1 MLKMEKQV
9 RMSEEEKTNRYQYIA
24 GLFRK
29 GWSKLTISEHISELW
44 SIKKQAAAHWIKKTY
59 EYINSNDESF
69 IKNLRRIQLERLE
82 LMLMKAMEKEDW
94 KVANTIADTINK
106 TFSLYEIKQ
115 KVEITDNVIRFK
127 FCDTSTNAYQNV
139 DSALTDE
146 QREIIDEVNE
156 NIDE

>member
-1 MLKMEKQV
+1 MENKI
-9 RMSEEEKTNRYQYIA
+9 RLTEEEKTNRYQYIA
-24 GLFRK
+24 SLFRK

-82 LMLMKAMEKEDW
+82 LMLQNAMEEKNW
-94 KVANTIADTINK
+94 KVANSIADTINK
-106 TFSLYEIKQ
+106 TFSLYEVKT
-115 KVEITDNVIRFK
+115 KVEITDTTYKFK
-127 FCDTSTNAYQNV
+127 FSDDDVTNAYENI

-146 QREIIDEVNE
+146 QIEILDESNKIDLE
-156 NIDE
+156 